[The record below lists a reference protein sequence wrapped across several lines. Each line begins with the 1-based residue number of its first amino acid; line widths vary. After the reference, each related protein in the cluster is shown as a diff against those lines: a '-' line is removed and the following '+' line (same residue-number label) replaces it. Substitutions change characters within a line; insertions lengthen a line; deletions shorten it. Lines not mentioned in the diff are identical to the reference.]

1 MCTSIRSPRQLQ
13 AHPHI
18 AAQMQEQLTRSS
30 SPLQAAC
37 EYFRATRSAHSLG
50 VQTCKLQQI
59 VVRPHTL
66 LFSPFWTQQV
76 TILEDSQLAQT
87 GLQGSVQ

>member
-1 MCTSIRSPRQLQ
+1 
-13 AHPHI
+13 
-18 AAQMQEQLTRSS
+18 MQEQLTSSS

-50 VQTCKLQQI
+50 VQTRKLQQI

-66 LFSPFWTQQV
+66 LPFWSQQV
-76 TILEDSQLAQT
+76 TFLEDSQLGTNRFARQRAVIWGHSYFGCNIYLHQT
-87 GLQGSVQ
+87 